1 MAYNEFA
8 YFYDEFNGEA
18 GSSDVSDGSATSAAA
33 GSRPSA
39 VEKRARAKAAK
50 LMHTAGNLFA
60 TAKDFRHGANLW
72 RRGRLE

>member
-1 MAYNEFA
+1 MFPT
-8 YFYDEFNGEA
+8 
-18 GSSDVSDGSATSAAA
+18 V
-33 GSRPSA
+33 PLA

>member
-1 MAYNEFA
+1 MFPTVPLRLLRPA
-8 YFYDEFNGEA
+8 
-18 GSSDVSDGSATSAAA
+18 ATR
-33 GSRPSA
+33 RPL
-39 VEKRARAKAAK
+39 EKRARAKAAK